1 MHAAEA
7 HLRTNNLHSFSRP
20 YNYVTG
26 AHTHT
31 HNHTHKSL
39 SLTHSLSLPLS
50 LSLSHTHTF
59 TKVLGHFKIATT
71 LALGFIFFGAPL
83 VPKNFTGTVLAFAG
97 VALYSY
103 VQV

>member
-1 MHAAEA
+1 MH
-7 HLRTNNLHSFSRP
+7 TD
-20 YNYVTG
+20 
-26 AHTHT
+26 THT
-31 HNHTHKSL
+31 QSYTQIS
-39 SLTHSLSLPLS
+39 LS
-50 LSLSHTHTF
+50 LSLSLSHTHTHTF